1 MSIGASTQSLAR
13 LEPYI
18 LLAKSAKSAAA
29 AKLITEATSAPG
41 CYVFSELLD
50 FDGIQALANQEEYV
64 KSFRLLQLF
73 AYGTFIQYLNAAPGT
88 YPSLNE
94 AQEEKLR
101 HLTLISLGSKNRNL
115 SYSLLLEQFGLSSP
129 TEQSKSIPSSSDLTV
144 QLQQIHSSTMRKLED
159 LIIDA
164 IYAGIISARLDQ
176 SRQRVEVEN
185 VMGRDVQVEE
195 VSNLSSALHD
205 WQEQTLN
212 ILHSLSE
219 RITEARQHDQD
230 KAKDRS
236 ESESKIES
244 TLLYLA
250 NNSNNNTLHG
260 SANQTSRL
268 YDRMGSD
275 RFNADVEMEDDPVTL
290 RKKKWVKLM

>member
-13 LEPYI
+13 LEPYL

-50 FDGIQALANQEEYV
+50 FEGIQALAQQEEYV
-64 KSFRLLQLF
+64 KNYRLLQLF
-73 AYGTFIQYLNAAPGT
+73 AYGTFLQYHNAAPGT
-88 YPSLNE
+88 YPTLNE

-101 HLTLISLGSKNRNL
+101 HLTLISLGSKDRNL
-115 SYSLLLEQFGLSSP
+115 SYSLLLEQFGLQGSANSAG
-129 TEQSKSIPSSSDLTV
+129 QSTNIPSSSDLAV
-144 QLQQIHSSTMRKLED
+144 QLQQIHPSTLRKLED

-176 SRQRVEVEN
+176 SRQRVEVES
-185 VMGRDVQVEE
+185 VMGRDVQIEE
-195 VSNLSSALHD
+195 ISNLSAALHD
-205 WQEQTLN
+205 WQEQTLG

-219 RITEARQHDQD
+219 RIAEARQYDED
-230 KAKDRS
+230 KAKDRF
-236 ESESKIES
+236 ESESKIEAA
-244 TLLYLA
+244 LLHLA
-250 NNSNNNTLHG
+250 NNPNSGSLHG
-260 SANQTSRL
+260 SANSGSRL

-275 RFNADVEMEDDPVTL
+275 RFNTDIEMEDDPVAL
-290 RKKKWVKLM
+290 RKKK